1 MAENEMSGDFG
12 GLDDSDDDFVYEE
25 VEIDEVPEELEEEE
39 DLESALMRVRLQAAT
54 ENQASAPRPVVG
66 KRAELVDDFIRNFLL
81 KMKMTKT
88 MDCFQTEWYEK
99 STAGELTPED
109 LSVVADV
116 YQRNQDLDN
125 QVKALRA
132 ELDKAKEIAHK
143 ARSTWDKFR
152 KERDFHRMNHRRVVQ
167 EKSKLVKDLR
177 RLREHLATYEPTLK
191 GLEDKYRIAMK
202 EKAMAKLQADRL
214 QARVETVESQL
225 RQATLAAG
233 VGKGEISMGS
243 LGSPGGSQ
251 ERSLRERKLQESQI
265 EMPRATKKKVPGPL
279 TMGGKTGLAS
289 DTSLTA
295 FQDRENPYLN
305 LQFEPQRADKYEL
318 RKTYKAHIAPISA
331 LALHPKKS
339 IVATASDDHTW
350 KMWSIPNGDL
360 ILTGEGH
367 KSWVS
372 CIDFH
377 PKAATLATSSG
388 DCTVK
393 LWDFAK
399 SKCVATL
406 SEHAQAVW
414 GVAYHDSGDF
424 VASCSMDHTAKVW
437 DVERAKCRGT
447 LRGHVDSINAVI
459 FQPFSNNI
467 CTCAGDKTV
476 SLWDART
483 GLCIQT
489 FYGHLNSCNHVA
501 FNLRGDTIASTDAD
515 GGVRLWDVR
524 MVQERLTIDAG
535 PGGANKCAL
544 DRSGTVLAVASE
556 DHSVKLFDAND
567 GSFLSTLDGHEEAVQ
582 AVAFDAIGNMLI
594 SSGSDNTFRVWS

>member
-1 MAENEMSGDFG
+1 MTGDFG
-12 GLDDSDDDFVYEE
+12 GIDSDDDFEYEE
-25 VEIDEVPEELEEEE
+25 VEIDADPEEVEEEE

-54 ENQASAPRPVVG
+54 ENQASEPRPVVG

-99 STAGELTPED
+99 ATAGELTPED

-116 YQRNQDLDN
+116 YQRNQELDN

-167 EKSKLVKDLR
+167 EKSKLVNDLR
-177 RLREHLATYEPTLK
+177 RLRAHLATYEPTLK
-191 GLEDKYRIAMK
+191 GLEEKYQVAMK

-225 RQATLAAG
+225 RQAQLAAG
-233 VGKGEISMGS
+233 GKGDIPPGT
-243 LGSPGGSQ
+243 LSPGGTQ
-251 ERSLRERKLQESQI
+251 DRSLRERKLQASLEAPKQ
-265 EMPRATKKKVPGPL
+265 ATKKKPGAM
-279 TMGGKTGLAS
+279 TMGAGVGS

-305 LQFEPQRADKYEL
+305 LQFEPQHADKYEL

-350 KMWSIPNGDL
+350 KMWSIPNGEL

-388 DCTVK
+388 DGTVK

-406 SEHAQAVW
+406 SDHAQAVW

-424 VASCSMDHTAKVW
+424 VASCSMDHTAKLW
-437 DVERAKCRGT
+437 DVARGKCRGT
-447 LRGHVDSINAVI
+447 LRGHVDSVNAII

-476 SLWDART
+476 RAVLS
-483 GLCIQT
+483 GLLLELC
-489 FYGHLNSCNHVA
+489 L
-501 FNLRGDTIASTDAD
+501 
-515 GGVRLWDVR
+515 
-524 MVQERLTIDAG
+524 
-535 PGGANKCAL
+535 CA
-544 DRSGTVLAVASE
+544 
-556 DHSVKLFDAND
+556 
-567 GSFLSTLDGHEEAVQ
+567 
-582 AVAFDAIGNMLI
+582 
-594 SSGSDNTFRVWS
+594 